1 MLDYLLYYATIMER
15 FLVCITGASGSIYA
29 LRLLTALA
37 ARGTLLH
44 VTCSPWGARTMLE
57 ETGRPIGYWLG
68 KIRTSGGAEGS
79 HAAVTLHAADDFA
92 APIASGSFKLDG
104 TVILPCAMETIGSI
118 ASGNSSNLIHQAGA
132 IALQEGWP
140 LIVVPQETPLSLVS
154 LRAMATLKESGATV
168 LPACPSFGAGPATVE
183 DLVDSVIYRIL
194 DHLDN

>member
-1 MLDYLLYYATIMER
+1 MER

-44 VTCSPWGARTMLE
+44 VTCSSWGARTMLG

-68 KIRTSGGAEGS
+68 KIRTSGGPEGG
-79 HAAVTLHAADDFA
+79 HAAVTLHAPDDFA

-104 TVILPCAMETIGSI
+104 TVILPCTMETIGSI
-118 ASGNSSNLIHQAGA
+118 ASGNAINLIHQAGA
-132 IALQEGWP
+132 VALQEGWP
-140 LIVVPQETPLSLVS
+140 LIVAPQETPLSLVS

-168 LPACPSFGAGPATVE
+168 LPACPSFGASPATIE
-183 DLVDSVIYRIL
+183 DLVDSVVYRIL
-194 DHLDN
+194 DRLDA